1 MTGAS
6 GSRDGS
12 QHIVVD
18 MLGLLLAV
26 TVTSAA
32 AGDGAAAPQVPKK
45 AANFGV
51 RQVARMPLAVEQD
64 ELRRPVHRDFLA
76 APPTPEG
83 RGLPPR
89 GNPFG
94 TGGAA
99 DARPVS
105 RR

>member
-51 RQVARMPLAVEQD
+51 RQVAWMPLAVEQD
-64 ELRRPVHRDFLA
+64 EPRRPVHIGPD
-76 APPTPEG
+76 
-83 RGLPPR
+83 GLHRMPALR
-89 GNPFG
+89 C
-94 TGGAA
+94 
-99 DARPVS
+99 S
-105 RR
+105 LLEHIE